1 MSEDIFKQIREEYR
15 RVHRND
21 PQPTNEAE
29 RQAQFVFDH
38 YKAGITKL
46 FLKGVAPDIVE
57 AALLYHW
64 LRWATINHGLG
75 EEKFETLTAR
85 LDTVLG
91 PLTALLRGL
100 GEGFEDEG
108 PTPEMR
114 ELGETV
120 QRARD
125 LYGGSLQ
132 RSPSMSYEERYRQ
145 TDLTNR
151 EIFRLTR
158 ECLAKP
164 INPALIESAFLYYWA
179 RISTINAAVPEF
191 FFQKLE
197 RHWPEVLE
205 GVGRFVKKL

>member
-1 MSEDIFKQIREEYR
+1 MTEDIFEQIRAQYR

-38 YKAGITKL
+38 YKTGIAGL
-46 FLKGVAPDIVE
+46 FLKGIAPHIIE
-57 AALLYHW
+57 PALLYHW
-64 LRWATINHGLG
+64 LRWATINHGLS
-75 EEKFETLTAR
+75 EDKFDALTKR
-85 LDTVLG
+85 LDAVLE
-91 PLTALLRGL
+91 PLTSLLRGM
-100 GEGFEDEG
+100 GEAFEDEG

-132 RSPSMSYEERYRQ
+132 QLPSMSYEERYRQ

-158 ECLAKP
+158 ECLERP

-179 RISTINAAVPEF
+179 RVSTINAGVPEV

-197 RHWPEVLE
+197 HHWPEVVE
-205 GVGRFVKKL
+205 GVGQFVKRL